1 MIREAKEQDIPRI
14 VEMGSRSLAE
24 GPYRDQISDNPEETG
39 KFALQVMNQGK
50 VLVAEQDSKLI
61 GLLAFILFP
70 HYFSGELT
78 AGEVMWYV
86 EPEYRQAASFGKSIA
101 LDLLDKAE
109 GMARA
114 EGAKRM
120 QLTAPTD
127 AVGILY
133 KRRGY
138 KQIEVSYQKELQCQ
152 SQPA

>member
-1 MIREAKEQDIPRI
+1 
-14 VEMGSRSLAE
+14 MGSRSLAE
-24 GPYRDQISDNPEETG
+24 GPYRNQISDNPDETG
-39 KFALQVMNQGK
+39 KFALQVMQQGK
-50 VLVAEQDSKLI
+50 ILVAEEDSQLI
-61 GLLAFILFP
+61 GLLAFIVFP

-86 EPEYRQAASFGKSIA
+86 EPEYRQAESFGKSVA
-101 LDLLDKAE
+101 LELLDRAE
-109 GMARA
+109 GMAR
-114 EGAKRM
+114 ESGAMRM